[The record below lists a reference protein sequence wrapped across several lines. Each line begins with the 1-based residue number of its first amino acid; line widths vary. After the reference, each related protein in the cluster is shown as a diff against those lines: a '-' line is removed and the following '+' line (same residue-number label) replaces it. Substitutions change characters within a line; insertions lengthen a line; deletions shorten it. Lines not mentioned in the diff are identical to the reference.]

1 MVEYGGMQSV
11 IDWKKTTELLP
22 EKMVGDYLASLSGL
36 YLSLI
41 QTPRIGGTGGIGQN
55 GTTVMKE
62 TLKAVENKW

>member
-1 MVEYGGMQSV
+1 MVEYGGVQSV
-11 IDWKKTTELLP
+11 IDWKKTKLLP
-22 EKMVGDYLASLSGL
+22 KMVGNYLATLSGL

-41 QTPRIGGTGGIGQN
+41 QTPRIGGTGGIGQD

>member
-1 MVEYGGMQSV
+1 MVEYGGVQSM
-11 IDWKKTTELLP
+11 IDWKKTKLLP
-22 EKMVGDYLASLSGL
+22 KMVGDYLTTLSGL

-41 QTPRIGGTGGIGQN
+41 QTPRIGGTGGIGQD

>member
-1 MVEYGGMQSV
+1 M
-11 IDWKKTTELLP
+11 IDWKKTKLLP
-22 EKMVGDYLASLSGL
+22 KMVGDYLTTLSGL

-41 QTPRIGGTGGIGQN
+41 QTPRIDGTGDIGQD

>member
-1 MVEYGGMQSV
+1 MVEYGGVQSV
-11 IDWKKTTELLP
+11 IDWKKTKLLP
-22 EKMVGDYLASLSGL
+22 KMVGDYLTTLSGL

-41 QTPRIGGTGGIGQN
+41 QTPRIDGTGDIGQD

>member
-1 MVEYGGMQSV
+1 MVEYGGVQSM
-11 IDWKKTTELLP
+11 IDWKKTKLLP
-22 EKMVGDYLASLSGL
+22 KMVGDYLTTLSGL

-41 QTPRIGGTGGIGQN
+41 QTPRIDGTGDIGQD